1 MMPWRKDH
9 AEESDT
15 LSAAHR
21 HDYLCC
27 HTDIRGLQF
36 NRHVLVDSGAK
47 IEEFHK
53 FGRVYSGHI
62 HFAQEAKNIKMLGS
76 PYELTR
82 SDLGN
87 RKSITLLDLESGEE
101 TEFEND
107 FSPKFIKIGFDQVLE
122 KTPAEL
128 EILFRNNFVDVL
140 IDPKLAVK
148 ASLGILTEMVATQ
161 LKTTF
166 TPIKDPIQAEQ
177 NLEDA
182 LFSLDG
188 KSFSIVDFAD
198 EYINA
203 LDEPDEVKEKM
214 KKTIKILYKRTT
226 DKEAE

>member
-1 MMPWRKDH
+1 
-9 AEESDT
+9 
-15 LSAAHR
+15 
-21 HDYLCC
+21 
-27 HTDIRGLQF
+27 
-36 NRHVLVDSGAK
+36 
-47 IEEFHK
+47 
-53 FGRVYSGHI
+53 
-62 HFAQEAKNIKMLGS
+62 
-76 PYELTR
+76 
-82 SDLGN
+82 
-87 RKSITLLDLESGEE
+87 
-101 TEFEND
+101 
-107 FSPKFIKIGFDQVLE
+107 
-122 KTPAEL
+122 
-128 EILFRNNFVDVL
+128 
-140 IDPKLAVK
+140 
-148 ASLGILTEMVATQ
+148 MVATQ